1 MTKIKNKN
9 NDVVIMEEQIIT
21 KKGRKPKGGKL
32 TLLQSDK
39 VEKFNQVT
47 NIILHLKCNM
57 HDLEV
62 YNSDFK
68 KFIKNPLEYD
78 PTVPSSIQ
86 SYSDNDAFTSY
97 QNNDS
102 CDNDLFNDD
111 RAQLLNRETEKEL
124 CIHDKL
130 RRIKINLY
138 KNCIDNKKPACF
150 WCTYEFDNPSCY
162 IPKYEM
168 DGTMYGYGA
177 FCRPECAVAFLMK
190 ENVDDSTKFERYHLL
205 NHVYGK
211 VYDYKKNI
219 KPAPNP
225 HYLLDKFYGNLSI
238 LEYRNLL
245 NSEHFLQVIEKP
257 MTRILPELHDNNED
271 NIEHFYGT
279 DNSNNKNMGMYKV
292 KRKQDKQNTQNGQSK
307 NLIMRE
313 HFGLT

>member
-1 MTKIKNKN
+1 MTKIKTKTDEPALN
-9 NDVVIMEEQIIT
+9 NIHELVV

-32 TLLQSDK
+32 TLLPCDK

-62 YNSDFK
+62 FNNDFN

-78 PTVPSSIQ
+78 PTVPNSIQ
-86 SYSDNDAFTSY
+86 SYSDSDIFTSY
-97 QNNDS
+97 QNNEPIVNTS
-102 CDNDLFNDD
+102 FQDD
-111 RAQLLNRETEKEL
+111 RPVKNLDCSGETE
-124 CIHDKL
+124 INDKL
-130 RRIKINLY
+130 RKIKINLY
-138 KNCIDNKKPACF
+138 KNCVENKKSSCF
-150 WCTYEFDNPSCY
+150 WCTYDFDNPTCY

-168 DGTMYGYGA
+168 DGTMFGYGA

-190 ENVDDSTKFERYHLL
+190 ENIDDSSKFERYHLL

-225 HYLLDKFYGNLSI
+225 YFLLDKFYGNMSI

-245 NSEHFLQVIEKP
+245 KTEHNLQIIEKP

-271 NIEHFYGT
+271 NIEHFYGS
-279 DNSNNKNMGMYKV
+279 DNSNNKNMGLYKV
-292 KRKQDKQNTQNGQSK
+292 KRKQDKQNNQTGQSK